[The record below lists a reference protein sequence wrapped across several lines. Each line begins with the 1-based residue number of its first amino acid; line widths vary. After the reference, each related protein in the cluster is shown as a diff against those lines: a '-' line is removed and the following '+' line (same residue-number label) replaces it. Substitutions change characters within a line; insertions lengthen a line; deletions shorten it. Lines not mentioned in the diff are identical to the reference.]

1 MTPKNPSKSSIFAL
15 FFEIF
20 ELLRMAG
27 LKVGGRRGPK
37 HKLALPIP
45 QVYFQKIFYDDLK
58 RIVDFVLV
66 LRTPPKTW
74 VLGGMGG
81 GGSL

>member
-1 MTPKNPSKSSIFAL
+1 MTLKNPSKSLIFAL

-45 QVYFQKIFYDDLK
+45 QVYFQKFFYDDLK

-66 LRTPPKTW
+66 LRTPP
-74 VLGGMGG
+74 
-81 GGSL
+81 